1 MRPLKKKKKPGA
13 LQVKYGVN
21 FETNI
26 QLTLELEMWNELI
39 AEELSDANHPLSKI
53 RLTLLSNKTLSCKLS
68 TALSLS
74 WSLVS
79 WEYEEDAL
87 RPPSSRPSK
96 REDLEPRCSLHK
108 TRSCHNF
115 YKKKKLNNFIYTT
128 TTMKIPCLTTNTS
141 KRISQNQV
149 NKQKWEY
156 I

>member
-74 WSLVS
+74 
-79 WEYEEDAL
+79 
-87 RPPSSRPSK
+87 
-96 REDLEPRCSLHK
+96 
-108 TRSCHNF
+108 
-115 YKKKKLNNFIYTT
+115 
-128 TTMKIPCLTTNTS
+128 
-141 KRISQNQV
+141 
-149 NKQKWEY
+149 
-156 I
+156 

>member
-1 MRPLKKKKKPGA
+1 MVTRLHCNYETTKKKKKPGA

-74 WSLVS
+74 
-79 WEYEEDAL
+79 
-87 RPPSSRPSK
+87 
-96 REDLEPRCSLHK
+96 
-108 TRSCHNF
+108 
-115 YKKKKLNNFIYTT
+115 
-128 TTMKIPCLTTNTS
+128 
-141 KRISQNQV
+141 
-149 NKQKWEY
+149 
-156 I
+156 